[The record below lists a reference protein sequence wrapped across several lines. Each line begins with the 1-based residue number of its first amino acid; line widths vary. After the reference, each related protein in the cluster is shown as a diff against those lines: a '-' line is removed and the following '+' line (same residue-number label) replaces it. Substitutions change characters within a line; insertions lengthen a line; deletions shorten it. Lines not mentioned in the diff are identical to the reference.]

1 MIHTYGTND
10 ADQIACMQT
19 DVVRTQVQKLPQL
32 RPLAE
37 IT

>member
-10 ADQIACMQT
+10 ADQIAWMQAE
-19 DVVRTQVQKLPQL
+19 VVRTRVQKLPQL